1 MFPRHKAWSCYFHI
15 CLYGYSYHLFTKAWH
30 SSPRLFLF
38 YKRLMDCKTNQIA
51 MRMKKIFLAFAMILV
66 GISMANAAEEQQV
79 ESYTLLAAAS
89 SNRVEGTAV
98 ESIQASNGDET
109 RNYTIFKVKENNGK
123 WFFYIPYK
131 GVNYGVRWSNEYR
144 KFYIYV
150 DYSKWYFWSKTLDYY
165 SGQNNNGY

>member
-1 MFPRHKAWSCYFHI
+1 
-15 CLYGYSYHLFTKAWH
+15 
-30 SSPRLFLF
+30 
-38 YKRLMDCKTNQIA
+38 
-51 MRMKKIFLAFAMILV
+51 MKKIFLAFAMILV

>member
-1 MFPRHKAWSCYFHI
+1 
-15 CLYGYSYHLFTKAWH
+15 
-30 SSPRLFLF
+30 
-38 YKRLMDCKTNQIA
+38 MDCKTNQIA

-131 GVNYGVRWSNEYR
+131 GVNYGVR
-144 KFYIYV
+144 
-150 DYSKWYFWSKTLDYY
+150 
-165 SGQNNNGY
+165 

>member
-1 MFPRHKAWSCYFHI
+1 
-15 CLYGYSYHLFTKAWH
+15 
-30 SSPRLFLF
+30 
-38 YKRLMDCKTNQIA
+38 
-51 MRMKKIFLAFAMILV
+51 MILV
-66 GISMANAAEEQQV
+66 GISMANAVETQQG
-79 ESYTLLAAAS
+79 ENYTLLASAAS

-98 ESIQASNGDET
+98 ESIQASNGEET
-109 RNYTIFKVKENNGK
+109 RSYTIFKVKENNGK

-150 DYSKWYFWSKTLDYY
+150 DYSNWYFWSKTLDYY